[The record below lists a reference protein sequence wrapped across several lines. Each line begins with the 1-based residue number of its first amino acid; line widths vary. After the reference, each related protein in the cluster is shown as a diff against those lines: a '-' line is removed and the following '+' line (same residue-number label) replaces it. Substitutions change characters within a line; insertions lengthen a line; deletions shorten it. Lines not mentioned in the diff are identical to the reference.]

1 MKNKISKELGSG
13 FRVVE
18 TDSKEYAVSLSF
30 DRGLGSAD
38 IDDTIKEASRKL
50 DLLVLKFE
58 ASPELLEIVC
68 VIKDVYPRKWKDIVD
83 LSLVYEKALIYSGAY
98 KDLDHTCNIVDKRDI
113 ETNLAKLENTCR
125 KMKVSV
131 DKKSDP
137 VTSFIENYEKLFNKM
152 SMSHKGVL
160 IL

>member
-1 MKNKISKELGSG
+1 M
-13 FRVVE
+13 
-18 TDSKEYAVSLSF
+18 
-30 DRGLGSAD
+30 
-38 IDDTIKEASRKL
+38 
-50 DLLVLKFE
+50 LVLKFE
-58 ASPELLEIVC
+58 ASSELLEIVS

-113 ETNLAKLENTCR
+113 ETNLTKLENTCR
-125 KMKVSV
+125 KMGVSV
-131 DKKSDP
+131 DDKKDDP

-152 SMSHKGVL
+152 SMSYKSVL